1 METKLI
7 CPRCKSKRLNKY
19 GMRYSGTMRQS
30 YYCRDCHRATF
41 TPEQLV
47 VKNETEATLSQGTA
61 PASRNEI
68 NGNPQC

>member
-19 GMRYSGTMRQS
+19 GMRYSGSMRQS

-41 TPEQLV
+41 TPEQLD
-47 VKNETEATLSQGTA
+47 VKSETEAKLFEGEA
-61 PASRNEI
+61 PVSRNNI
-68 NGNPQC
+68 NGISQC